1 VNRVLLTASV
11 VELQPLRYT
20 PAGVA
25 ALELMLEH
33 ESEVLEAGQ
42 ARRVMFQTRAIAL
55 GETAH
60 LLADVPLGAR
70 LELEGFLAA
79 ARKGSSRLVLHIQ
92 QAERS
97 FPGSG
102 SVVV

>member
-1 VNRVLLTASV
+1 VNRVILTASV

-20 PAGVA
+20 PAGIP

-33 ESEVLEAGQ
+33 ESEVQEAGQ
-42 ARRVMFQTRAIAL
+42 PRRVTFLAQAVAL
-55 GETAH
+55 GDNAH
-60 LLADVPLGAR
+60 FLADTPLGSR

-92 QAERS
+92 KVERRHS
-97 FPGSG
+97 GGGSATA
-102 SVVV
+102 